1 MDFLLAQLI
10 GRAGAIHYRG
20 KGSMPEIATVYP
32 SLFDQEE
39 YQEKKQAKQAEIFS
53 IQLRQF
59 ANFHNQ
65 KLAEEAAKN

>member
-1 MDFLLAQLI
+1 MDFTLAQLI
-10 GRAGAIHYRG
+10 GKAVTIHTRG
-20 KGSMPEIATVYP
+20 KGSMPDIHTVYP
-32 SLFDQEE
+32 DLFDQVE

-65 KLAEEAAKN
+65 KFAEEAANN